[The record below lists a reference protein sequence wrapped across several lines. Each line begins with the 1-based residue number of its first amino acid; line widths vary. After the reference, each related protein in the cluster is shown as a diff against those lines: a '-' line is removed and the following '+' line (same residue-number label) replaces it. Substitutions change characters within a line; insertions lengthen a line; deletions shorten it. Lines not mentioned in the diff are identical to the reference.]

1 MGKQNSSV
9 LKLVTLLPFLVI
21 AFVTGSEIFNLKQ
34 VYLFISNRFI
44 YLFKRLAISDR
55 YRRRRLR
62 RRLPTYPSRKF
73 LLVLFSF
80 HFPTK

>member
-34 VYLFISNRFI
+34 VWCLMLFDLVVVFES
-44 YLFKRLAISDR
+44 
-55 YRRRRLR
+55 
-62 RRLPTYPSRKF
+62 TYCY
-73 LLVLFSF
+73 
-80 HFPTK
+80 